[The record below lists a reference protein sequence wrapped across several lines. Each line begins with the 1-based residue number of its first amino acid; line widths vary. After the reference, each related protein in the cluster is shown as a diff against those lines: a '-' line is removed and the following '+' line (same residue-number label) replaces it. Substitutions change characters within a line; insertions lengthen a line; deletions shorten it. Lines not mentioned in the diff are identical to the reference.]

1 MVFKPSLEQNMDMS
15 HKNGDGLELSFFFY
29 DKESIK
35 LFKRG
40 KKNFLLINLYN
51 IPSSLLL
58 CYLNFKLF
66 IFLTIYFLHFIIVV
80 YLSFLIVK
88 VAIK

>member
-80 YLSFLIVK
+80 SLSFLIVK